1 MHISRSFLA
10 ATAAVLLLSPPAM
23 AQEVSLDTV
32 VATVNGDAITMAHV
46 LDIKRQLPDEYQNIP
61 DATLFQGIID
71 QLIQQTVMAQA
82 TPTPPSWIDV
92 ALQNQRRII
101 MSSQHIAQLQGQAV
115 TEDALKA
122 AYDATYANAPAQKE
136 YHAAH
141 ILVETR
147 EQAAALV
154 AEARGGADFAELAK
168 AHSTGPSGPRG
179 GDLGWFGRGQMVPPF
194 EAAVVQMAVGDI
206 SEPVETQ
213 FGWHVIKLEE
223 TRDTIPPSFEQ
234 VRGELAIEIQN
245 AAITQALDNLMN
257 KATVTRAEGIDPSV
271 LSTLRLSE

>member
-10 ATAAVLLLSPPAM
+10 ATAAALLLSPPAM

-61 DATLFQGIID
+61 DTTLFQGIID

-101 MSSQHIAQLQGQAV
+101 LSSQHIAQLQSQAV

-122 AYDATYANAPAQKE
+122 AYDATYANAPASQE

-147 EQAAALV
+147 EEA
-154 AEARGGADFAELAK
+154 AEAG
-168 AHSTGPSGPRG
+168 
-179 GDLGWFGRGQMVPPF
+179 GRGPWRRGF
-194 EAAVVQMAVGDI
+194 CRTRKGAFHRAVWPAWGRSGLVWAWADGPAV
-206 SEPVETQ
+206 
-213 FGWHVIKLEE
+213 
-223 TRDTIPPSFEQ
+223 
-234 VRGELAIEIQN
+234 
-245 AAITQALDNLMN
+245 
-257 KATVTRAEGIDPSV
+257 
-271 LSTLRLSE
+271 